1 MSFPVAYSGESDSPP
16 AVPSILLVPAS
27 PELLERAARD
37 RDAFLAE
44 IGARSMAEWPGMRFL
59 LSQGRE
65 QLLERPELQGWWLEL
80 IVDAELHELVGVGGF
95 KGPPDADGIV
105 DLEVFIAPAREGR
118 GYATSALQQL
128 TSRAFSNPLVKKV
141 RARTLPQAGAPTR
154 MLEKAGFK
162 FIEELDVP
170 DDGPVWSYEIDA
182 PKPASLVPEAC
193 SACGGA
199 LVLHLLLE
207 PAPETGT
214 RYSILT
220 CTSCGLSHTAPTE
233 PRPLDIHRVQS
244 ALFPESWTRRR
255 LLLLK
260 EALGATGGRLLDVGP
275 EDPGFQHAAHDI
287 GYAVET
293 ASAVSAESGPYR
305 VITFWHSLGQAKP
318 LLGTLRAAREALEPQ
333 GMLFV
338 TVPDAGSLQARV
350 FGPRWF
356 EHEVPRN
363 LHHFDRAS
371 LHTALGR
378 AGFSDV
384 QIHHLATERELVGWV
399 RDARDAVLGERRRSV
414 LRSLAVGAA
423 MVPGAAV
430 ATALGRVV
438 DKGATLF
445 AVARSPARPE

>member
-1 MSFPVAYSGESDSPP
+1 MPQVE
-16 AVPSILLVPAS
+16 LVPGN

-37 RDAFLAE
+37 RDAFLTE
-44 IGARSMAEWPGMRFL
+44 IGARSMAEWPGLRFL
-59 LSQGRE
+59 LAQARE
-65 QLLERPELQGWWLEL
+65 QLVERPELQGWWMEL
-80 IVDAELHELVGVGGF
+80 ILDPEHRELVGVGGF
-95 KGPPDADGIV
+95 KGPPDMDGIV

-170 DDGPVWSYEIDA
+170 DDGPVWSYEIAA
-182 PKPASLVPEAC
+182 PKRAPSVPEAC

-220 CTSCGLSHTAPTE
+220 CTSCGLSHTSPTE
-233 PRPLDIHRVQS
+233 PRPLDVHRVES
-244 ALFPESWTRRR
+244 AFFPETWTRRR
-255 LLLLK
+255 LQLLRD
-260 EALGATGGRLLDVGP
+260 ALGFAGGRLLDVGP
-275 EDPGFQHAAHDI
+275 EDPGFQHAAHDA
-287 GYAVET
+287 GYAVDAKSGVSGET
-293 ASAVSAESGPYR
+293 GVYR
-305 VITFWHSLGQAKP
+305 VITFWHSLGQARP
-318 LLGTLRAAREALEPQ
+318 LLDSLRAAREALEPE
-333 GMLFV
+333 GLLLV
-338 TVPDAGSLQARV
+338 TAPDAGSLQARV

-363 LHHFDRAS
+363 LHHFDRVS
-371 LHTALGR
+371 LRGALER
-378 AGFSDV
+378 AGFDDV
-384 QIHHLATERELVGWV
+384 RVEHLATERELVGWV
-399 RDARDAVLGERRRSV
+399 RDARSAVLGDRRRSV

-423 MVPGAAV
+423 MLPGAAV
-430 ATALGRVV
+430 ATALGQVV
-438 DKGATLF
+438 DKGATLY
-445 AVARSPARPE
+445 AVARTPARID